1 LLDGLFVVVVVVRMC
16 HKTYFFNNFFSP
28 LVQQLKFFLQEVQR
42 LEEGMKAK
50 RKQLLEEQAAACEGT
65 VVRKTKAA
73 MLMEKEAKLA
83 DPSERAVL
91 INTQKKELQRFDRE
105 IEGIR
110 SKFQVKIDNLLTAST
125 SDLSTKSRKRDE
137 ALQSKKSIMERK
149 IKIAYDDV
157 DKEMLQTET
166 AWLSRSSGVMF
177 KGTKKLEAK
186 EAEDQK
192 KAEDL
197 KNAKVRRKR
206 P

>member
-1 LLDGLFVVVVVVRMC
+1 LDGLFVVVVVVGLC
-16 HKTYFFNNFFSP
+16 QKTYFFNNFFSP

>member
-1 LLDGLFVVVVVVRMC
+1 M
-16 HKTYFFNNFFSP
+16 
-28 LVQQLKFFLQEVQR
+28 
-42 LEEGMKAK
+42 EEGMKAK

-125 SDLSTKSRKRDE
+125 SDLSDLSTKSRKRDE